1 MGTTQ
6 DTKDAIL
13 QQLQT
18 LGNTYA
24 KKMFG
29 EYGLYCDDKMVALI
43 SDDQLFVKPTEG
55 GKAFL
60 EELEEAP
67 PYPGAKDWFYIS
79 EEKWED
85 ADWLCELITIT
96 IAEVVPSKKKKK

>member
-1 MGTTQ
+1 MGTTKE
-6 DTKDAIL
+6 TTDAIL
-13 QQLQT
+13 GQLQA
-18 LGNTYA
+18 LGNVYA

-29 EYGLYCDDKMVALI
+29 EYGLYYEAKMVALVC
-43 SDDQLFVKPTEG
+43 DDQLFVKPTEG

-60 EELEEAP
+60 EEVEEAP

-85 ADWLCELITIT
+85 SDWLSELIAIT
-96 IAEVVPSKKKKK
+96 ALELVPVKSQG